1 MKSGTKRAQGQAA
14 AWLLRRIQRWLRRKP
29 YLEALRTGERLGR
42 LIWRVAKRRRLTG
55 ERNLRMAFPSLSEFE
70 ARDLCKRVFENFG
83 RSAADFLIGLD
94 RTKDQIEET
103 TTIEGV
109 EHLDAALAKGK
120 GVILLTAHFG
130 NWERVAAW
138 MVLAGYKLAV
148 IARDA
153 DDQGVNRLVN
163 ELREGPGTEVI
174 SRGRAARASIEKL
187 RRNEIVGILPDQN
200 AREVFIPFFGKP
212 AGTVLGPGVLSERTG
227 AVVQPVFCRYV
238 GEGRYHVR
246 FLPHLTADEGYS
258 TKGEGMMRAINRLL
272 ESVILEHPDQWL
284 WFHDRWRTARR
295 KGLL

>member
-1 MKSGTKRAQGQAA
+1 MASATKRWQGKGA
-14 AWLLRRIQRWLRRKP
+14 AWLLRRVQRWLRGKP
-29 YLEALRTGERLGR
+29 YLEALKKGEALGR
-42 LIWRVAKRRRLTG
+42 AIWRVAKRRRTTG
-55 ERNLRMAFPSLSEFE
+55 ESNLRMAFPSMTEAE
-70 ARDLCKRVFENFG
+70 ARETCRRVFENFG

-94 RTKDQIEET
+94 RTKEQIEAT

-138 MVLAGYKLAV
+138 MVLAGYKLSV

-200 AREVFIPFFGKP
+200 AKEVFIPFFGKP

-227 AVVQPVFCRYV
+227 ATVQPVFCHYE
-238 GEGRYHVR
+238 GEGRYRVR
-246 FLPHLTADEGYS
+246 FLPHVVADEGWA

-272 ESVILEHPDQWL
+272 ETVVREHPDQWL

>member
-1 MKSGTKRAQGQAA
+1 MASGVKRFQGKAA

-29 YLEALRTGERLGR
+29 YLEALLKGEALGR
-42 LIWRVAKRRRLTG
+42 MIWRIASRRRETG
-55 ERNLRMAFPSLSEFE
+55 ERNLRMAFPLMSADE
-70 ARDLCKRVFENFG
+70 ARETCRRVFENFG
-83 RSAADFLIGLD
+83 RSSADFLIGLD
-94 RTKDQIEET
+94 RTRAEIEET

-174 SRGRAARASIEKL
+174 PRGRAARASIERL

-200 AREVFIPFFGKP
+200 AREVYIPFFGKP

-227 AVVQPVFCRYV
+227 ATVQPVFCHYE
-238 GEGRYHVR
+238 GEGRYVVR
-246 FLPHLTADEGYS
+246 FLPHVVADEGYE

-272 ESVILEHPDQWL
+272 EEVIREHPDQWL
-284 WFHDRWRTARR
+284 WFHDRWRYARR

>member
-1 MKSGTKRAQGQAA
+1 MASGSKRLQGRAA
-14 AWLLRRIQRWLRRKP
+14 AWLLRRIQRSLRSRP
-29 YLEALRTGERLGR
+29 YLEALKRGESLGR
-42 LIWRVAKRRRLTG
+42 LIWRVAKRRRETG
-55 ERNLRMAFPSLSEFE
+55 EQNLLMAFPTMGADE
-70 ARDLCKRVFENFG
+70 AGAVCKRVFENFG
-83 RSAADFLIGLD
+83 RSSADFLIGLD
-94 RTKDQIEET
+94 RTKAEIEST

-120 GVILLTAHFG
+120 GTILLTAHFG

-138 MVLAGYKLAV
+138 MVLAGYKLSV

-153 DDQGVNRLVN
+153 DDQGVNQLVN

-200 AREVFIPFFGKP
+200 AKELFIPFFGKP

-227 AVVQPVFCRYV
+227 ATVQPVFCHYA
-238 GEGRYHVR
+238 GEGLYVIR
-246 FLPHLTADEGYS
+246 FLPHVVADQGYE

-272 ESVILEHPDQWL
+272 EEVISERPDQWL
-284 WFHDRWRTARR
+284 WFHDRWRYARR

>member
-1 MKSGTKRAQGQAA
+1 MQSTSKRVQGRAA
-14 AWLLRRIQRWLRRKP
+14 AWGLKRIQRWLRGKP
-29 YLEALRTGERLGR
+29 YLEALRKGESIGR
-42 LIWRVAKRRRLTG
+42 FIWRVAKRRREVG
-55 ERNLRMAFPSLSEFE
+55 ERNLRMAFPHMSAEE
-70 ARDLCKRVFENFG
+70 ARETCRRVFENFG
-83 RSAADFLIGLD
+83 RSSADFLIGLD
-94 RTKDQIEET
+94 RTREQIEET

-120 GVILLTAHFG
+120 GAILLTAHFG

-138 MVLAGYKLAV
+138 MVLAGYKLSV

-153 DDQGVNRLVN
+153 DAQGVNQLVN

-200 AREVFIPFFGKP
+200 AKEVFIPFFGKP

-227 AVVQPVFCRYV
+227 AVVQPVFCHYV
-238 GEGRYHVR
+238 GEGRYHIR
-246 FLPHLTADEGYS
+246 FLPHVVADAGYS

-272 ESVILEHPDQWL
+272 EEVIREHPDQWL
-284 WFHDRWRTARR
+284 WFHDRWRYARR